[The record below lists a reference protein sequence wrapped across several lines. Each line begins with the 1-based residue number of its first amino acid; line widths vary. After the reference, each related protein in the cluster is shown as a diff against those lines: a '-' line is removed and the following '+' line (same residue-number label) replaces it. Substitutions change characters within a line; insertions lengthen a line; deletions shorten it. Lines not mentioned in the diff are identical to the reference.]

1 MSNSSSPWKDWRRT
15 VKAALPYV
23 RRREHR
29 LLQRRFDSLVDSLA
43 WSAPSATQAQL
54 HALKPL
60 ASELVGEVCFF
71 VSFAASP
78 VLKPHVHVHIEHL
91 VRSGIQV
98 VLVINGDTPPQSMRI
113 DARLLGLVNAAFLR
127 QNTGFDFAAWA
138 HLYAVCG
145 STSRWQR
152 LYIVN
157 DSIVGP
163 LDGADFKLMIERI
176 RSSSVDVVGLT
187 ENIVPQRHLQS
198 YFLAFNERSLRS
210 PVVDRMFAR
219 MLSLPTKEQVIDA
232 YETRLTLAMTSGGLR
247 CEALFPSMA
256 ASLHEADDTSF
267 RWAELIDSGFPYIK
281 GRVLASLPPTD
292 PAVQRIPPEL
302 LRSES

>member
-1 MSNSSSPWKDWRRT
+1 MSNTSSSWQVWRRT
-15 VKAALPYV
+15 FKAALPYV

-29 LLQRRFDSLVDSLA
+29 LLQSRLDSVVHSLA

-60 ASELVGEVCFF
+60 AGGLAGELCFF
-71 VSFAASP
+71 VSFAANP
-78 VLKPHVHVHIEHL
+78 VLKPHVHAHIEHL
-91 VRSGIQV
+91 VRCGIQV
-98 VLVINGDTPPQSMRI
+98 VLVVNGDIPPEHMRI
-113 DARLLGLVNAAFLR
+113 DARLLELVSAAFLR
-127 QNTGFDFAAWA
+127 QNVGFDFAAWA

-145 STSRWQR
+145 STGPWQR
-152 LYIVN
+152 LYLVN

-163 LDGADFKLMIERI
+163 LDRADFDVMIERI
-176 RSSSVDVVGLT
+176 RCSSADVVGLT
-187 ENIVPQRHLQS
+187 EHIVPQPHLQS
-198 YFLAFNERSLRS
+198 YFLAFNERSLRN

-232 YETRLTLAMTSGGLR
+232 YETRLTLAMTCSGLR

-256 ASLHEADDTSF
+256 SSPHDADDTSF

-281 GRVLASLPPTD
+281 GRVLARLSPTD
-292 PAVQRIPPEL
+292 PALKRIPPEL
-302 LRSES
+302 QRSES